1 MTCQVFRGC
10 TQRYLRIENLKTDFR
25 PLSNRLQLDTTVDE
39 RLCKLSSMG
48 TECVCA
54 DDDGS
59 WGFVGFEEGLSFAGW
74 EEVEE
79 LVC

>member
-1 MTCQVFRGC
+1 MACQVFRGR
-10 TQRYLRIENLKTDFR
+10 TQRYLRIEDLKTNFR
-25 PLSNRLQLDTTVDE
+25 PLSNRLQLDTAVDE
-39 RLCKLSSMG
+39 CLGKLSSMG

-59 WGFVGFEEGLSFAGW
+59 RGFVGFEEGLSFARW